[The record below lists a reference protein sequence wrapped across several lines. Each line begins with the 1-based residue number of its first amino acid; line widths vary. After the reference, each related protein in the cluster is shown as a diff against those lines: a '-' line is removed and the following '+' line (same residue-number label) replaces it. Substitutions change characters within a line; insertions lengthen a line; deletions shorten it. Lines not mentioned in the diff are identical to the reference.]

1 MKNPATKRI
10 FDTYKG
16 TVIKSEGKS
25 ENSGY
30 DHDSSVAQDIKNRNS
45 DDLGAILSNQSENKL
60 DDTPIGH
67 KEPKLKDTQP
77 RL

>member
-1 MKNPATKRI
+1 MKNPQTKRI

-25 ENSGY
+25 ENSGF
-30 DHDSSVAQDIKNRNS
+30 DHDSSVAENFKKRNS
-45 DDLGAILSNQSENKL
+45 GGDINDMLSNQSENKI

-67 KEPKLKDTQP
+67 KEAKLP
-77 RL
+77 GS